1 MDSDLALRLLTD
13 TLLAAVK
20 MSAPILLATLAVGL
34 VVSIVQVVTQIQE
47 MTLTFVPK
55 VAVVVL
61 VCVVL
66 GSWML
71 SVAVELA
78 KRMFAVAAG
87 L

>member
-20 MSAPILLATLAVGL
+20 ISAPILLATLAVGL

>member
-1 MDSDLALRLLTD
+1 MDSDLALRLMAD
-13 TLLAAVK
+13 TLLGAAK
-20 MSAPILLATLAVGL
+20 MSAPLLLALLVIGL
-34 VVSIVQVVTQIQE
+34 MISIIQVVTQIQE

-55 VAVVVL
+55 LIVLVAVIL
-61 VCVVL
+61 AL

-78 KRMFAVAAG
+78 QRMFETAAR